1 MIITLTTSGLILVKM
16 MKLEEIFTKIIEE
29 V

>member
-16 MKLEEIFTKIIEE
+16 MKLEEIFTKIIDEI
-29 V
+29 